1 MNICGVRRW
10 AEGLP
15 FPVNYVLCVCVHV
28 CVFNKYQPKIH
39 KNKNYLFSIKDLKFW
54 IFLSFLSFNKGPKT
68 WQKMPKIRSRNAM
81 SRALLST
88 HISPLEVECLHLHSQ
103 ELQRIWETMHTT
115 YESDEIDPS
124 KCNLPLTLNSL
135 LSCINQES
143 KAHYIIIQIPY
154 LLPAQGRWYS
164 KEDTTSPF
172 AQWCADGEGWGQL
185 DCLRLNMMLSTE
197 KYYKKGVFW
206 ICKHWWNEK
215 TLFVSNID
223 FPLGLDPRPF
233 GCLEPPPLRLPP
245 LRAITFAGTI
255 WCPWNNSG
263 ICSTPPPPSSGCWPK
278 IVPPKRKQTNV
289 LSRQWFSSRRNAVRL
304 NTLVTE

>member
-1 MNICGVRRW
+1 MPCQEHFFQLTSLWRW
-10 AEGLP
+10 SAYTCIPRSYKE
-15 FPVNYVLCVCVHV
+15 FEKLC
-28 CVFNKYQPKIH
+28 
-39 KNKNYLFSIKDLKFW
+39 
-54 IFLSFLSFNKGPKT
+54 
-68 WQKMPKIRSRNAM
+68 
-81 SRALLST
+81 
-88 HISPLEVECLHLHSQ
+88 
-103 ELQRIWETMHTT
+103 T

-263 ICSTPPPPSSGCWPK
+263 ICSTPPPP
-278 IVPPKRKQTNV
+278 
-289 LSRQWFSSRRNAVRL
+289 AVG
-304 NTLVTE
+304 VGQK